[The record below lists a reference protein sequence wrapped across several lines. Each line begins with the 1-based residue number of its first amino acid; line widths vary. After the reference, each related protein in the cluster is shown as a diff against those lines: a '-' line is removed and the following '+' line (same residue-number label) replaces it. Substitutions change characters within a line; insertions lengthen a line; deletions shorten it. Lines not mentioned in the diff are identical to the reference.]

1 MSPSSMSS
9 SAGVC
14 VRDTLLPSKW
24 KTTFFRAHGGKHDR
38 YGVKTE
44 PKAASY
50 NTTGQLKVSN
60 KCASNESQEV
70 TQNQKLTLCRE
81 NSCEASRSLLCT
93 LNLITPSS
101 GVVLSAVT
109 MTTHSAG
116 EGEKKGF
123 SHPECQDPE
132 WERSKNEGWSRSPKM
147 SVMPRPSSP
156 TLES

>member
-116 EGEKKGF
+116 EGEKKVLVILNVRTPNGR
-123 SHPECQDPE
+123 EV
-132 WERSKNEGWSRSPKM
+132 KM
-147 SVMPRPSSP
+147 KGGAGH
-156 TLES
+156 LKCL